1 MAQWGRND
9 QSVTANS
16 TTTKESSNGAPIG
29 TYALVKGIGSANTN
43 PVSMDANAHFG
54 NTSPGS
60 RANVDVTMY
69 GNTTAGAYIPGQ
81 AVGIFAVNATQAST
95 TGGGNL
101 AIGIVS
107 FGGSGYQ
114 ANAAVTLTVTNGG
127 TSGVVNAH
135 ANTTTNPGRIDS
147 LLISTVGSGYVT
159 APTAAIAAPAAI
171 TVNANTTSFEPTGA
185 NSTFSANTTGVTT
198 NTFIAISTANTIFP
212 TAGQKVLYRTPAG
225 NTALSPL
232 ANNTYYY
239 IAFSNT
245 TVVSLATSAVL
256 ALANTPITTLNPGA
270 TALTGALANTY
281 DVILLTTA
289 NSFWQ
294 VGDLITYKVPTGNT
308 AVPGL
313 SGNTSYYV
321 TFANTTSIA
330 ISATSGGANISFS
343 PSFTS
348 TETHSV
354 QGATATGYLDVN
366 TTYPSVTH
374 AGWVVRRE
382 GTGGRAGRVHFETL
396 VAMHSIGQNGT
407 SATGVTG
414 AANPTSNAT
423 NAAVV

>member
-29 TYALVKGIGSANTN
+29 TYALVKGSGGANTN
-43 PVSMDANAHFG
+43 PVSMDSNAHFG
-54 NTSPGS
+54 NTSPGA
-60 RANVDVTMY
+60 RANVDVAMY
-69 GNTTAGAYIPGQ
+69 GNTTAGSFIPGQ
-81 AVGIFAVNATQAST
+81 AVGVFAVSASMLGT
-95 TGGGNL
+95 YAGNL
-101 AIGIVS
+101 ALGIVS

-127 TSGVVNAH
+127 TAGVVNAH

-171 TVNANTTSFEPTGA
+171 NITA
-185 NSTFSANTTGVTT
+185 NSTGFANGTVAGAA
-198 NTFIAISTANTIFP
+198 NSSFII
-212 TAGQKVLYRTPAG
+212 
-225 NTALSPL
+225 
-232 ANNTYYY
+232 
-239 IAFSNT
+239 
-245 TVVSLATSAVL
+245 
-256 ALANTPITTLNPGA
+256 
-270 TALTGALANTY
+270 
-281 DVILLTTA
+281 TTA

-294 VGDLITYKVPTGNT
+294 VGDRLFYGVPTANTPIAPLTGNT
-308 AVPGL
+308 Y
-313 SGNTSYYV
+313 YYV
-321 TFANTTSIA
+321 SFANTTVIKLA
-330 ISATSGGANISFS
+330 ATATGANI
-343 PSFTS
+343 TI
-348 TETHSV
+348 TDTRVLGAAETHTFK
-354 QGATATGYLDVN
+354 GDTATGYLDVS
-366 TTYPSVTH
+366 TTYPQVTH

-396 VAMHSIGQNGT
+396 VAMHSIGQSGT